1 MKYFGEKSFYMGL
14 TDHEQEG
21 HWKWSSTNRI
31 SAININADHL
41 DCAQPITQDP
51 NKKKVRFIPIEC
63 STKLT
68 IICEKSL
75 YFSTVDVNRLPN

>member
-1 MKYFGEKSFYMGL
+1 MGL

-21 HWKWSSTNRI
+21 HWKWFTTNRI
-31 SAININADHL
+31 SSININADHL
-41 DCAQPITQDP
+41 DCARPITQDYS
-51 NKKKVRFIPIEC
+51 KSKVRFIPIEC

>member
-1 MKYFGEKSFYMGL
+1 MKYFGKKSFYMGL

-21 HWKWSSTNRI
+21 RWKWSSTKRI
-31 SAININADHL
+31 SSININSDHL
-41 DCAQPITQDP
+41 DCAQPITQDS
-51 NKKKVRFIPIEC
+51 NKKRVRFMPIEC

-75 YFSTVDVNRLPN
+75 YFSTVDVNSLPN